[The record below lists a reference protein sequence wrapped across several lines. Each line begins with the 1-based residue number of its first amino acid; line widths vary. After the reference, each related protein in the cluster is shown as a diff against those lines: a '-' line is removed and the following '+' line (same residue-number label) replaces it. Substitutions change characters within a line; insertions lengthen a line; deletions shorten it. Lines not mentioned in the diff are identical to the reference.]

1 MSTIY
6 NIRFRFSLERLR
18 VNEDFYELLAQPD
31 NYLRSTLK
39 GLKRKQNEKLRS
51 RIKVHPSHR

>member
-18 VNEDFYELLAQPD
+18 VNEDFYALLAQPD

>member
-18 VNEDFYELLAQPD
+18 VNEDFYDLLAQPD

-39 GLKRKQNEKLRS
+39 GLKRKKNEKLRS

>member
-18 VNEDFYELLAQPD
+18 VNEDFYDLLAQPD

>member
-6 NIRFRFSLERLR
+6 NIHFRFSLERLR
-18 VNEDFYELLAQPD
+18 VNEDFYDLLAQPD

>member
-18 VNEDFYELLAQPD
+18 VNEDFYDLLAQPD
-31 NYLRSTLK
+31 NYLPLS
-39 GLKRKQNEKLRS
+39 S
-51 RIKVHPSHR
+51 

>member
-18 VNEDFYELLAQPD
+18 VNEDFYDLLAQPD

-39 GLKRKQNEKLRS
+39 GLKRKENEKLRS